1 MLTQQRIIYVCSDA
15 VGETAEAV
23 ARATMRQFAAGEVK
37 LQRYGHI
44 RTEEEIVSIV
54 AEAATT
60 GGFIAFTLVQPEL
73 REMMKEEAKQ
83 REVMIVDVMGPMMQA
98 YIDTFNGFPKRQA
111 GLLHTLDDD
120 YYQRIDAVEFAVKFD
135 DGKDARGLLQA
146 EVVLIG
152 VSRTSKTPL
161 SIYLAHKGIKVAN
174 LPLMPEV
181 KLPAELIPSPYR
193 LIVGL
198 SMDARQMIKIRTER
212 LKAMGLPAVSRYASE
227 TRIHEELSYASQV
240 METLG
245 CPVIDVTDRAIEE
258 TAGIIT
264 TWMHERARSPQPDR

>member
-1 MLTQQRIIYVCSDA
+1 MTKQQRYIYVCSDA

-23 ARATMRQFAAGEVK
+23 ARATMRQFAAGEVQ
-37 LQRYGHI
+37 LRRYSQI

-54 AEAATT
+54 QEAAET

-83 REVMIVDVMGPMMQA
+83 RGVRIVDVMGPMMQA
-98 YIDTFNGFPKRQA
+98 YIDTFNGYPKREP
-111 GLLHTLDDD
+111 GLLHTLDDA
-120 YYQRIDAVEFAVKFD
+120 YYQRIDAVEFAVNFD

-181 KLPAELIPSPYR
+181 KPPAELTPSPER
-193 LIVGL
+193 LIIGL
-198 SMDARQMIKIRTER
+198 TMELRQMHKIRTER
-212 LKAMGLPAVSRYASE
+212 LRTMGLPAVSRYASE
-227 TRIHEELSYASQV
+227 ARIREELDYAEAV
-240 METLG
+240 MQRLG

-264 TWMHERARSPQPDR
+264 SWMHERERSLQSGR